1 MNDIA
6 TMINTV
12 GFPIACCVALF
23 YQSSKNSETYQGI
36 LNSMQKTIENNTLA
50 LKELSIRLTT
60 EGEIDGKSR

>member
-1 MNDIA
+1 MNDIV
-6 TMINTV
+6 TLINTV

-23 YQSSKNSETYQGI
+23 YQNSKNSEMYQEFI
-36 LNSMQKTIENNTLA
+36 NSMQKTIENNTLA